1 MERTVELHA
10 LLRKMLLLR
19 HDAVHVAVAHLQPV
33 GSGLAVRSGIGSR
46 GTCQAVECV
55 IRIGMCHLS
64 ARLSTFGKCG
74 LIGNAEHVAYGIVGI
89 GIVRDGLA
97 ACVDRQVL
105 QPVACGLVGVEG
117 LRTVAVF
124 QIGALLELVI
134 ADAVHVVIA
143 VGLVAAY
150 LFQLTAEVV
159 GVSDLLLVR
168 VDHFQKAVVAVVG
181 PLCHIGGNRLVGHN
195 QRAAGLGDFAHLAVE
210 VLDGLSLFSISN
222 MTIDLS
228 LIRCING

>member
-10 LLRKMLLLR
+10 LLREMLLLR
-19 HDAVHVAVAHLQPV
+19 HDAVYVVVAYLQTV

-46 GTCQAVECV
+46 GTCQTVERV
-55 IRIGMCHLS
+55 IRIGMRHLS
-64 ARLSTFGKCG
+64 ARLSAFGKCG
-74 LIGNAEHVAYGIVGI
+74 LVGNAEHVAYGIVGI
-89 GIVRDGLA
+89 AIVHDGLA

-105 QPVACGLVGVEG
+105 QPAACGLVGVEG

-124 QIGALLELVI
+124 QVGALFELVI
-134 ADAVHVVIA
+134 ADAV
-143 VGLVAAY
+143 
-150 LFQLTAEVV
+150 
-159 GVSDLLLVR
+159 
-168 VDHFQKAVVAVVG
+168 
-181 PLCHIGGNRLVGHN
+181 HIGGNRLVGHN